1 MAAHGARRLMGMIEN
16 ATAVIGIELL
26 ASAQGCD
33 FHAPLK
39 SSPSLE
45 AVRSLVR
52 KDIPHLDDDR
62 YFHPDMEKANALV
75 RSGAVVAAAHAVALP
90 GVAK

>member
-1 MAAHGARRLMGMIEN
+1 MLTSFDDIEG
-16 ATAVIGIELL
+16 TIS
-26 ASAQGCD
+26 SAGCD

-52 KDIPHLDDDR
+52 RDIPHLDDDR

-75 RSGAVVAAAHAVALP
+75 RSGAVIAAAHAITLPTVAP
-90 GVAK
+90 